1 MTRNP
6 NKRHCSVPGCRAW
19 AKRGTN
25 LCASH
30 SRSRVGEIRKQ
41 ESLPARPG
49 VPGGGSSPGLEHPGQ
64 GEPAAASGS
73 AIAQAAASRRG
84 IPSLDDEIALLAA
97 RRDAVDRWM
106 MQRLAEGEEV
116 DALRYLALIGQIGS
130 RIARMLKTRQALGGS
145 GDLIEGLFTEA
156 LDLLNERVDVE
167 V

>member
-1 MTRNP
+1 MARNP
-6 NKRHCSVPGCRAW
+6 NKKHCSVPGCRAW
-19 AKRGTN
+19 AKRGTD

-30 SRSRVGEIRKQ
+30 SRSTSVATRKLKPRVGV
-41 ESLPARPG
+41 PG
-49 VPGGGSSPGLEHPGQ
+49 VPEGNGKPAESHRRPGKSAP
-64 GEPAAASGS
+64 SG
-73 AIAQAAASRRG
+73 AGIREATTRRRG

-156 LDLLNERVDVE
+156 LDLLNERVDAE